1 MSQLFITVGGVRVA
15 PFGGDGVGGFS
26 NSVANLSSPV
36 LAHLDGTL
44 ASPSDIRYSAAQTLL
59 LCIPPGLGTVDVTVW
74 IGSRNATA
82 QLAYSSPQIAV
93 SNSTP
98 PGTNELLALRVNN
111 FPACAYCFSSL
122 GTAKCSMLQ
131 KQSSLPYTCPYLAI
145 QSLSDCALPSY
156 LWLWSSDSTCHRRGG
171 LVPHS
176 EALAPMCSN
185 RSLAG
190 NAALSPFSVQVYVT
204 LPNQPPQDFISK
216 NNTSINMNYFKTK
229 YGTIVNE
236 NNVVIPMEEGNP
248 LYIDYIEYLTNEG
261 EVFET
266 DLVNSFDNIYL
277 IQDALEIDL
286 YYTGLISD
294 LLRKHIE
301 KLSIDLVPIPQ
312 AAIDER
318 DRLRAEC
325 NQKILDLGIT
335 NFSYRQQNIKL

>member
-1 MSQLFITVGGVRVA
+1 
-15 PFGGDGVGGFS
+15 
-26 NSVANLSSPV
+26 
-36 LAHLDGTL
+36 
-44 ASPSDIRYSAAQTLL
+44 
-59 LCIPPGLGTVDVTVW
+59 
-74 IGSRNATA
+74 
-82 QLAYSSPQIAV
+82 
-93 SNSTP
+93 
-98 PGTNELLALRVNN
+98 
-111 FPACAYCFSSL
+111 
-122 GTAKCSMLQ
+122 
-131 KQSSLPYTCPYLAI
+131 
-145 QSLSDCALPSY
+145 
-156 LWLWSSDSTCHRRGG
+156 
-171 LVPHS
+171 
-176 EALAPMCSN
+176 
-185 RSLAG
+185 
-190 NAALSPFSVQVYVT
+190 
-204 LPNQPPQDFISK
+204 
-216 NNTSINMNYFKTK
+216 MNYFKTK

-266 DLVNSFDNIYL
+266 DLINSFDNIYL

-301 KLSIDLVPIPQ
+301 KLSIDLIPIPQ